1 MQLGSPTGGFGC
13 GRQQGAQVSWVQ
25 HSYLLRTNGTT
36 AEASISQVYGRDLM
50 YDDVRVCVGIMVP
63 QLVSLSDGGPIEI
76 NIIVGYCR

>member
-1 MQLGSPTGGFGC
+1 MLCSWVAQLVALAVVASR
-13 GRQQGAQVSWVQ
+13 GRQSAGYSI
-25 HSYLLRTNGTT
+25 RTT